1 MANDIKNVM
10 AFCKECGHR
19 FQLGTTVPV
28 KYQMPYRDKG
38 GKSIFLT
45 YYDCP
50 QCGTTHYV
58 QIDDTHTLELK
69 KETVRMFARLSKKRM
84 DFKQI
89 PKKQNDKFV
98 KTNNKLTVTRQELMK
113 QFDGQV
119 VFDADTG
126 AEVEL
131 HFTIV

>member
-1 MANDIKNVM
+1 M
-10 AFCKECGHR
+10 
-19 FQLGTTVPV
+19 
-28 KYQMPYRDKG
+28 
-38 GKSIFLT
+38 
-45 YYDCP
+45 
-50 QCGTTHYV
+50 

-113 QFDGQV
+113 QYDGQV
-119 VFDADTG
+119 VFDAYTG